1 MKIRVFC
8 YPSVIPMEVSMLRKI
23 VIATTLGLFLATSV
37 VTPASAA
44 TIKTGTSCKKAG
56 QTVKVGKKT
65 YVCGKNPVVTPTKN
79 TYMLKA
85 CRDTNALYRT
95 VKSAADDMLEQ
106 ANIFG
111 YATLVDLGN
120 ALGGQEKI
128 DLETLEKT
136 IVDTQVLLAQQ
147 CKKGA

>member
-1 MKIRVFC
+1 
-8 YPSVIPMEVSMLRKI
+8 MLRKI
-23 VIATTLGLFLATSV
+23 IVASTLCLFLATSV

-56 QTVKVGKKT
+56 QTVKVGSKT
-65 YVCGKNPVVTPTKN
+65 YVCGKNPIVTPTKN

-85 CRDTNALYRT
+85 CRDTNALFRT
-95 VKSAADDMLEQ
+95 VKSAYDDMLEQ

-111 YATLVDLGN
+111 YKTLAELGN

-128 DLETLEKT
+128 ELENLDKT
-136 IVDTQVLLAQQ
+136 IADSQAALARQ
-147 CKKGA
+147 CRRGA

>member
-1 MKIRVFC
+1 
-8 YPSVIPMEVSMLRKI
+8 MEVFMLRKI
-23 VIATTLGLFLATSV
+23 IVASTLGLFLATSV

-44 TIKTGTSCKKAG
+44 TIKTGTSCTKAG
-56 QTVKVGKKT
+56 TTKKVGSKT

-85 CRDTNALYRT
+85 CRDTNALYVT
-95 VKSAADDMLEQ
+95 VKSAYDDMLEQ

-111 YATLVDLGN
+111 YKTLTDLGN

-128 DLETLEKT
+128 DLDTLEKT
-136 IVDTQVLLAQQ
+136 ITDTQGLLAKQ

>member
-1 MKIRVFC
+1 
-8 YPSVIPMEVSMLRKI
+8 MLRKI
-23 VIATTLGLFLATSV
+23 IVASTLGLFLATSV

-44 TIKTGTSCKKAG
+44 TIKTGTACKKAG
-56 QTVKVGKKT
+56 QTVKVGSKT

-85 CRDTNALYRT
+85 CRDTNNLYRT
-95 VKSAADDMLEQ
+95 VKSAYDDMLEQ

-111 YATLVDLGN
+111 YKTLTELGN

-128 DLETLEKT
+128 ELENLDKT
-136 IVDTQVLLAQQ
+136 IADAQAALARQ
-147 CKKGA
+147 CRRGA

>member
-1 MKIRVFC
+1 
-8 YPSVIPMEVSMLRKI
+8 MEVSMLREI
-23 VIATTLGLFLATSV
+23 VIASTLGLFLATSV

-44 TIKTGTSCKKAG
+44 TIKTGTACKKAG
-56 QTVKVGKKT
+56 QTVKVGSKT
-65 YVCGKNPVVTPTKN
+65 YVCGKNPVLTPTKN

-95 VKSAADDMLEQ
+95 VKSAYDDMLEQ

-111 YATLVDLGN
+111 YKTLTDLGN

-128 DLETLEKT
+128 DLDTLEKT
-136 IVDTQVLLAQQ
+136 IVDTQGLLARQ
-147 CKKGA
+147 CKRGA

>member
-1 MKIRVFC
+1 
-8 YPSVIPMEVSMLRKI
+8 MEVFMLRKLI
-23 VIATTLGLFLATSV
+23 VASTLGLFLATSV
-37 VTPASAA
+37 ITPASAA
-44 TIKTGTSCKKAG
+44 TIKTGTACKKAG
-56 QTVKVGKKT
+56 QTVKVGSKT
-65 YVCGKNPVVTPTKN
+65 YVCGKNPIVTPTKN

-136 IVDTQVLLAQQ
+136 IVDTQGLLAKQ
-147 CKKGA
+147 CKKGS

>member
-1 MKIRVFC
+1 
-8 YPSVIPMEVSMLRKI
+8 MEVFMLRKLI
-23 VIATTLGLFLATSV
+23 VASTLGLFLATSV
-37 VTPASAA
+37 VTPAAAA

-65 YVCGKNPVVTPTKN
+65 YVCGKNPIVTPTKN

-85 CRDTNALYRT
+85 CRDTNSLYRT
-95 VKSAADDMLEQ
+95 VKSAYDDMLEQ

-111 YATLVDLGN
+111 YATLTDLGN

-128 DLETLEKT
+128 DLDNLEKT
-136 IVDTQVLLAQQ
+136 ITDTQGLLAKQ
-147 CKKGA
+147 CKKGS

>member
-1 MKIRVFC
+1 
-8 YPSVIPMEVSMLRKI
+8 MLRKI
-23 VIATTLGLFLATSV
+23 VIASTLGLFLATSV

-44 TIKTGTSCKKAG
+44 TIKNGTACKKAG
-56 QTVKVGKKT
+56 QTVKVGSKT
-65 YVCGKNPVVTPTKN
+65 YVCGKNPVLTPTKN

-85 CRDTNALYRT
+85 CRDTNALYVT
-95 VKSAADDMLEQ
+95 VKSAYDDMLEQ

-111 YATLVDLGN
+111 YKTLVDLGN

-128 DLETLEKT
+128 DLDNLDKT
-136 IVDTQVLLAQQ
+136 IVDTQALLAKQ

>member
-1 MKIRVFC
+1 
-8 YPSVIPMEVSMLRKI
+8 MEVFMLRKLI
-23 VIATTLGLFLATSV
+23 VASTLGIFLATSV

-44 TIKTGTSCKKAG
+44 TIKTGTACKKAG
-56 QTVKVGKKT
+56 QTVKVGSKT

-85 CRDTNALYRT
+85 CRDTNSLYRT

-106 ANIFG
+106 ANNFG

-120 ALGGQEKI
+120 ALGGQQKI

-136 IVDTQVLLAQQ
+136 IVDTQGLLAKQ
-147 CKKGA
+147 CKKGS

>member
-1 MKIRVFC
+1 
-8 YPSVIPMEVSMLRKI
+8 MLRKI
-23 VIATTLGLFLATSV
+23 LIASTLGLFLATSV
-37 VTPASAA
+37 VSPASAA
-44 TIKTGTSCKKAG
+44 TIKTGTACKKAG
-56 QTVKVGKKT
+56 QTVKAGSKT
-65 YVCGKNPVVTPTKN
+65 YVCGKNPVLTPTKN

-95 VKSAADDMLEQ
+95 VKSAYDEMLEQ

-111 YATLVDLGN
+111 YATLADLGN

-128 DLETLEKT
+128 DLDNLDKT
-136 IVDTQVLLAQQ
+136 IVDTQGLLAKQ

>member
-1 MKIRVFC
+1 
-8 YPSVIPMEVSMLRKI
+8 MEVFMLRKLI
-23 VIATTLGLFLATSV
+23 VASTLGLFLATSV
-37 VTPASAA
+37 ITPASAA
-44 TIKTGTSCKKAG
+44 TIKTGTACKKAG
-56 QTVKVGKKT
+56 QTVKVGSKT

-136 IVDTQVLLAQQ
+136 IVDTQGLLAKQ
-147 CKKGA
+147 CKKGS